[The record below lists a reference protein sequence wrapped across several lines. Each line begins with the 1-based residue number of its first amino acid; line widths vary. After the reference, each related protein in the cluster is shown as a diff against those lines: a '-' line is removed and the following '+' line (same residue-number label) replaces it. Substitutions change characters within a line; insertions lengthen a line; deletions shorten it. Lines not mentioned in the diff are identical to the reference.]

1 MAAESV
7 LVRLSPAPGRGENL
21 QRKIQLYFQSAKQSG
36 GGECQVLPGPEAGTY
51 WVHFQQERDKK
62 RVESR
67 RDHVLQI
74 GDKQLEIIIQAG
86 EGELSKSRYA
96 EQASPSHDVPSS
108 SSPAQQEQPAAKGS
122 EDKAKE
128 VLTKKIFLTVSATLN
143 TSMFTVQQREKI
155 TTVCPNLKREGNLDI
170 DGFEK
175 LTGDFADI
183 EEAYS
188 YFKGILADND
198 PNYDFSHSESKK
210 GLEEANGPNTEETDD
225 LVVVSSLYEYFSH
238 ACKEKIKQLWERFG
252 VYIRSKDLGNGN
264 TSVCLLSDGSPASI
278 EEAQDFFIRAYHESV
293 KDLKQEIIPITNS
306 GMLNDI
312 IMNLNTKFSNLL
324 VREEENQ
331 LLLRG
336 PPTLIS
342 AAKRFLSERG
352 ENGQAEKNMKI
363 SSELYEYR
371 NGIEV
376 DASVFKLL
384 ETILS
389 KEMEDI
395 QEKFDT
401 VIEKEGSSY
410 GQKTLIVF
418 RPRIKTCCDM
428 SSHAAESFI
437 NAFQNACAMLREK
450 PIILKLSEKQKERL
464 SMLLNGKQLEGLH
477 VKLKKQED
485 KLILTGLPNHLCAA
499 EKHIMEFLDIED
511 STQTQNRTSLSSDL
525 RRQERK
531 AEKKYNDRQKNHLS
545 SEGQSQANT
554 DEEGKDKCPICMERI
569 KNKEK
574 MKKCNHEF
582 CKACI
587 TQALAY
593 RPNCP
598 ICKTIHGPMEGNQP
612 EGTMSVSTLSSSL
625 PGYPNCGTILITY
638 VMKGGIQTSKHPNP
652 GRHFV
657 GTTRMAYLP
666 DNEEGQ
672 EILHLL
678 RRAFDQKL
686 IFTVGRSC
694 TTGREN
700 VITWNDIHHKTSM
713 TTITFTSL
721 DSWNKDELSLQL
733 PPQAIHSSLWLP

>member
-1 MAAESV
+1 
-7 LVRLSPAPGRGENL
+7 
-21 QRKIQLYFQSAKQSG
+21 
-36 GGECQVLPGPEAGTY
+36 
-51 WVHFQQERDKK
+51 DKK
-62 RVESR
+62 SVESR

-74 GDKQLEIIIQAG
+74 GDKQLEIIIQPG
-86 EGELSKSRYA
+86 EGERSKSRYA

-108 SSPAQQEQPAAKGS
+108 SSPAQQEQPAAKSYG
-122 EDKAKE
+122 DKAKE

-143 TSMFTVQQREKI
+143 TSMFTKQQREKI
-155 TTVCPNLKREGNLDI
+155 TTICPNLKREGNLDI

-175 LTGDFADI
+175 LTGDFTDI

-188 YFKGILADND
+188 YFKGILADNN

-210 GLEEANGPNTEETDD
+210 GLEEANGPNTEEIND

-238 ACKEKIKQLWERFG
+238 ACKDKIKQLRERFG
-252 VYIRSKDLGNGN
+252 VYIRSKDLDDGN
-264 TSVCLLSDGSPASI
+264 TSICLLSDGSPASI
-278 EEAQDFFIRAYHESV
+278 EEAQDFFIRAYQESV
-293 KDLKQEIIPITNS
+293 RDLKQEIIPITNS
-306 GMLNDI
+306 GMLNDT
-312 IMNLNTKFSNLL
+312 IMNLNAKFSNLL

-336 PPTLIS
+336 PATLIS
-342 AAKRFLSERG
+342 AAKRFLSEGG

-410 GQKTLIVF
+410 GQKMLIVF
-418 RPRIKTCCDM
+418 RPKIKTCCDM

-437 NAFQNACAMLREK
+437 NAFQNAYAMLREK
-450 PIILKLSEKQKERL
+450 HIILKLSEKQKERL
-464 SMLLNGKQLEGLH
+464 SMLLNGKPLEGLH
-477 VKLKKQED
+477 VKLKKKED

-499 EKHIMEFLDIED
+499 EKHIMKFLDIED

-525 RRQERK
+525 RHQEGES
-531 AEKKYNDRQKNHLS
+531 EKKYNDRQKNNLS
-545 SEGQSQANT
+545 SEGQSQTKT
-554 DEEGKDKCPICMERI
+554 DEEGKDTCPICMDRI

-582 CKACI
+582 CKTCI
-587 TQALAY
+587 TKALAH
-593 RPNCP
+593 RPFCP
-598 ICKTIHGPMEGNQP
+598 VCNTVYGLMKGDQP
-612 EGTMSVSTLSSSL
+612 EGTMSTSTLPSSL

-638 VMKGGIQTSKHPNP
+638 LMKGGFQTSKHPNP
-652 GRHFV
+652 GAPFD
-657 GTTRMAYLP
+657 GTTRLAYLP
-666 DNEEGQ
+666 DNEEGR

-686 IFTVGRSC
+686 IFTVGRSR
-694 TTGREN
+694 TTGKEN
-700 VITWNDIHHKTSM
+700 VITWNDIHHKTSKVGGP
-713 TTITFTSL
+713 SNYGYPDPDYL
-721 DSWNKDELSLQL
+721 QRVRLELKERG
-733 PPQAIHSSLWLP
+733 IE